1 MSNKCL
7 VTRLSGVVDNPAL
20 EYFDALQF
28 MVDLSEVPG
37 NNILILNGSGD
48 MMRLGGPGAKLIVL
62 SNGEIR
68 VAGST
73 PGSGSTEYTIPID
86 WSGEGGMCLYA
97 IDATKPVEF
106 LIVGLDKIEQLALN
120 YPSQTKIELRDPQK
134 LVYCVNLE
142 SFDRSGAIEVPIF
155 RPYPENDKCDISNYL
170 FNFKDKADV
179 TSIRFYN
186 RINTANFCLTGSQ
199 AFVGYDSLQV
209 INRNAAVD
217 YGRLSD
223 FSELTE
229 LTSIGLGLTGSQRG
243 VEGDLTSL
251 AKLTKLT
258 TINMNNT
265 KVTGSLEDFAAA
277 QYAEGRLTASRIQVY
292 GPYLTYDDDGETK
305 YVGSAGV
312 YLSWADG
319 GEAPVLTVELS

>member
-28 MVDLSEVPG
+28 MVDLSGVSG
-37 NNILILNGSGD
+37 NNILILNGSGNL
-48 MMRLGGPGAKLIVL
+48 MRLGGPGAKLIVL

-86 WSGEGGMCLYA
+86 WSGESGMCLYA

-120 YPSQTKIELRDPQK
+120 YPTDTKIELRDPRK
-134 LVYCVNLE
+134 LVYCTNLE
-142 SFDRSGAIEVPIF
+142 SFTRSTAVEVPIF
-155 RPYPENDKCDISNYL
+155 RPYLENSGCDISDYL

-179 TSIRFYN
+179 TSIRFYD
-186 RINTANFCLTGSQ
+186 RIGQGTFCFTGSQ
-199 AFVGYDSLQV
+199 AFVGYTSLTA

-223 FSELTE
+223 FAELTE
-229 LTSIGLGLTGSQRG
+229 LTALALGYSGSTRG
-243 VEGDLTSL
+243 VEGVLTSL

-258 TINMNNT
+258 SINMNNT

-277 QYAEGRLTASRIQVY
+277 QYAQGRLTASRIHVY

-305 YVGSAGV
+305 YVGTTGL
-312 YLSWADG
+312 YLSWTDG
-319 GEAPVLTVELS
+319 GAAPEVTVELT